1 MSPKSED
8 QFEAIR
14 QKSMTNIKETAMELF
29 AHNGYHST
37 SISKIAKEAGI
48 SKGLMYNYF
57 DSKKALL
64 QEILLDTIE
73 VTEAAVMEVMRPED
87 PPYEQLQ
94 KIMDALFESI
104 QSDIHHWKLLTALA
118 AQKDVMTDVQ
128 EIALEKQK
136 EFMETGLKIFS
147 QLDVADPEMEVMVF
161 GALLDGIFLHY
172 LNFPGD
178 YPLEAVKQ
186 YILKKYE
193 PK

>member
-57 DSKKALL
+57 DSKKDLL
-64 QEILLDTIE
+64 HEILRDTVE
-73 VTEAAVMEVMRPED
+73 VTENAVREVIIPED
-87 PPYEQLQ
+87 PPFEQLQ

-104 QSDIHHWKLLTALA
+104 QEDIRHWKLLTAMA
-118 AQKDVMTDVQ
+118 AQKDVMDEVM
-128 EIALEKQK
+128 EIVMVKQQ
-136 EFMETGLKIFS
+136 EFMEMGLSIFS
-147 QLDVADPEMEVMVF
+147 KLDVEDPKMEVMIF
-161 GALLDGIFLHY
+161 GALMDGVFLHY
-172 LNFPGD
+172 LNFPEA
-178 YPLEAVKQ
+178 YPLEEVKQ
-186 YILKKYE
+186 YILKKYQ